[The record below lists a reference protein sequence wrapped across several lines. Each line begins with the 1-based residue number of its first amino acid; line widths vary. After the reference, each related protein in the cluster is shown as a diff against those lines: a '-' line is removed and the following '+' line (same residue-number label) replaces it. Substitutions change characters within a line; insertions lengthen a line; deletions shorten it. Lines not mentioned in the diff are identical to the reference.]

1 MRSRSL
7 FPLVG
12 VVTSLVSLLLIRSA
26 CSDEPSADPEPV
38 TGKTSVF
45 KTPQQASIPRVSLEV
60 ARDRAKLLHDVY
72 ASTLDVM
79 HRRYFHGDRA
89 TVPAR
94 AMEDVFSEM
103 RREYSIEARWI
114 AASLRAMNIDHDPET
129 PFEKQAAREITS
141 GKTEVEEVH
150 SGYYR
155 RAVAISLS
163 GGCMNCHSGSLSQS
177 TRKHFAGLVISIPVD
192 DGNDSAESN

>member
-1 MRSRSL
+1 MRSGSL
-7 FPLVG
+7 FLLVG
-12 VVTSLVSLLLIRSA
+12 LTGLVSLMLIRSA
-26 CSDEPSADPEPV
+26 CSDEPSAAAESV
-38 TGKTSVF
+38 TGKTAVLN
-45 KTPQQASIPRVSLEV
+45 TPPEASIPRVSLEV

-94 AMEDVFSEM
+94 AMEDIFSDV

-141 GKTEVEEVH
+141 GKTEVEEIH

-177 TRKHFAGLVISIPVD
+177 TRKHFAALVISIPIDV
-192 DGNDSAESN
+192 GSESAESK

>member
-7 FPLVG
+7 LLLVG
-12 VVTSLVSLLLIRSA
+12 VTSLVSLLLIRRA
-26 CSDEPSADPEPV
+26 CSDEPSAAAKP
-38 TGKTSVF
+38 TNGKTAVLR
-45 KTPQQASIPRVSLEV
+45 KPPEASISRVSLEM
-60 ARDRAKLLHDVY
+60 ARDRAKLLHEVY

-94 AMEDVFSEM
+94 AMEDVFSDV

-141 GKTEVEEVH
+141 GKNEVEEVH

-163 GGCMNCHSGSLSQS
+163 GGCMHCHSGSLRQS
-177 TRKHFAGLVISIPVD
+177 TRKHFAALVISIPID
-192 DGNDSAESN
+192 FGSESAESK